1 MKAYYLL
8 CLVIFFTIGCSDD
21 DETSNTSSCSNECAV
36 DISADEFPASV
47 PDNIAGQYSL
57 TYTEINPG
65 GPFSDGD
72 IVDFTISTNNE
83 LLVEFSGE
91 CVNLKNPIL
100 FAQGTTEA
108 NFRDNCVFNAMFGV
122 TENQSGNL
130 NEINVATLDFQFF
143 GQFKDE

>member
-1 MKAYYLL
+1 MKTFYFL
-8 CLVIFFTIGCSDD
+8 CLLIFISCSDE
-21 DETSNTSSCSNECAV
+21 DENLNSSNCSNECAV
-36 DISADEFPASV
+36 AISADEFAATV
-47 PDNIAGQYSL
+47 PDNIAGEYSL

-72 IVDFTISTNNE
+72 VVDFSISANDE
-83 LLVEFSGE
+83 LLVEFDGE

-122 TENQSGNL
+122 SENQSGDL
-130 NEINVATLDFQFF
+130 SEINIATLDFQFF
-143 GQFKDE
+143 GQFKNE